1 MDQTE
6 EKLEDEFNEKFQF
19 QTSVRGLKV
28 RGSYPT
34 QQEAEF
40 RCKMLRE
47 IDPNHDVFV
56 GPVGMWMPYHPE
68 YYKTGHVEY
77 MEDELNQ
84 LMCEKDKNE
93 KKAKIEFE
101 NRLKETKKRAIEENI
116 KNAEESGNVL
126 TQNITKDGELVGITS
141 MNTTEQSL
149 LENNEVSS
157 ADIKKELFEGDNIVT
172 GPSNY
177 GIEDLNIDFKLNN
190 ETNDGDETQKSDDKD
205 KQD

>member
-1 MDQTE
+1 
-6 EKLEDEFNEKFQF
+6 
-19 QTSVRGLKV
+19 
-28 RGSYPT
+28 
-34 QQEAEF
+34 
-40 RCKMLRE
+40 MLRE

-84 LMCEKDKNE
+84 PMCEKDKNE
-93 KKAKIEFE
+93 KKATIEFE
-101 NRLKETKKRAIEENI
+101 RLKETKKRAIEENI
-116 KNAEESGNVL
+116 KNAKESGNVL

-177 GIEDLNIDFKLNN
+177 GIEDSNIDFKLNN
-190 ETNDGDETQKSDDKD
+190 DETQNQMIKINKIKLFFNLSGFIIFIFIYIFENYCLTN
-205 KQD
+205 